1 VAFEYKAEIPAD
13 DGTVEDVTLVFK
25 DIALLPIGVAR
36 KHRGSGE
43 DQMWAMFEWGL
54 TPEQLE
60 LFDRIPQP
68 QLPKIIAAWRESEG
82 IDVGESSA
90 SPASSTDTVGHS
102 KPTSSATDSD

>member
-1 VAFEYKAEIPAD
+1 MPFEYKAELPLE
-13 DGTVEDVTLVFK
+13 DGGTEPVVLVFK

-54 TPEQLE
+54 SDEQLE

-68 QLPKIIAAWRESEG
+68 QLPQIIAAWREAEG
-82 IDVGESSA
+82 VDLGESSA
-90 SPASSTDTVGHS
+90 SPPSSTGTVGHS
-102 KPTSSATDSD
+102 KQTSSETGSD